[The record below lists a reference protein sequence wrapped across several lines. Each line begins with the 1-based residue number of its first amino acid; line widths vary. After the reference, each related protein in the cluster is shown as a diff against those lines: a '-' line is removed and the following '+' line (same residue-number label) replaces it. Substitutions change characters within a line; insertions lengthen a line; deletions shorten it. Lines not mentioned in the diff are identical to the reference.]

1 VAGEIRRC
9 NWREKRDSGMGRL
22 SGKPRADHEGGPGG
36 IFIKER
42 AEGFE
47 EKGEVLLIGVP
58 AADGDDLIL
67 FLNGRIELKD
77 IGLNGVRNTVDFFW
91 IGTKA
96 GGERF
101 PKDGGSGSFDKNGG
115 QEFQSFL

>member
-1 VAGEIRRC
+1 ME
-9 NWREKRDSGMGRL
+9 RL
-22 SGKPRADHEGGPGG
+22 SGKPRADHEGDPVG
-36 IFIKER
+36 ILIKKF

-47 EKGEVLLIGVP
+47 KKGEVLLIRVP

-91 IGTKA
+91 VGPQASRK
-96 GGERF
+96 GF
-101 PKDGGSGSFDKNGG
+101 PKSGGMRGFDRYRG
-115 QEFQSFL
+115 QELQRFS